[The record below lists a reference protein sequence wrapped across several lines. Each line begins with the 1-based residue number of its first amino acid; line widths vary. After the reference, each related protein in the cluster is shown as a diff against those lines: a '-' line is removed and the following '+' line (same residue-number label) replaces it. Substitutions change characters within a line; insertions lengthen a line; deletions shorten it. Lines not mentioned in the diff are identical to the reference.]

1 MRWKEDDNWLIWFD
15 LLTEL
20 FWMHT
25 GHWEEHSAVLSDHHT
40 YDSAQVWRS
49 TLHWQEL
56 THNGKRKAWQLES
69 SFDLI
74 CWQSFWMH
82 RTLSSTLSS
91 SLSSAQWSHLSL
103 ITQHRY
109 ESQHEGQHLS
119 LSTQHRYEMK
129 VNIENCSGRNSSTN
143 GTMGKGMPI
152 RKLMSKNY

>member
-40 YDSAQVWRS
+40 YDSAQVRRS

-109 ESQHEGQHLS
+109 EGQHWQELTHNGKRKAWQLES
-119 LSTQHRYEMK
+119 SCLKTIRNAQIFLETLFQKLWST
-129 VNIENCSGRNSSTN
+129 VWTN
-143 GTMGKGMPI
+143 
-152 RKLMSKNY
+152 